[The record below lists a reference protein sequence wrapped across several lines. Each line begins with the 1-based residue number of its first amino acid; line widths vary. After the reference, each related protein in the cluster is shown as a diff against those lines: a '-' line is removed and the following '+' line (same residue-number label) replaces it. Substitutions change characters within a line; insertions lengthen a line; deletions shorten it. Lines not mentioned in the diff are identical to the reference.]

1 MHGEEH
7 SGGIFFIQYLYFLYS
22 TYPISQALHASDNEN
37 YAMLIQFGRLHVNN
51 VKTVNS
57 INHVISGNPVK
68 CVNHVNSV
76 NHVSSANN
84 SVETMSTV

>member
-51 VKTVNS
+51 VKTVNIVNPASS
-57 INHVISGNPVK
+57 IERGTTSISDGIFLG
-68 CVNHVNSV
+68 
-76 NHVSSANN
+76 
-84 SVETMSTV
+84 